1 MKIAIVFYSLSG
13 NTKYVALKIADK
25 LNADLVEIIPEKE
38 YPNSGLKKFYYG
50 GKSAV
55 MGEMPTLKKYDF
67 NIDNYDYI
75 ILGTPVWAGTFTPPI
90 RTFINEN
97 KENLKSKILS
107 AFVCYSGAG
116 ATKALLK
123 MKDYLGIENFE
134 FELTLIDPKDKMK
147 NEDEEKIESF
157 CKSLK
162 EAKK

>member
-1 MKIAIVFYSLSG
+1 MKIAIVFYSLLG
-13 NTKYVALKIADK
+13 NTKYAALKIADK

-55 MGEMPTLKKYDF
+55 MGEIPPLKKYDF

-107 AFVCYSGAG
+107 AKLLTSNGFS
-116 ATKALLK
+116 TKYAAPADKASFSNTGLLK
-123 MKDYLGIENFE
+123 FDNTTNIGL
-134 FELTLIDPKDKMK
+134 
-147 NEDEEKIESF
+147 
-157 CKSLK
+157 
-162 EAKK
+162 